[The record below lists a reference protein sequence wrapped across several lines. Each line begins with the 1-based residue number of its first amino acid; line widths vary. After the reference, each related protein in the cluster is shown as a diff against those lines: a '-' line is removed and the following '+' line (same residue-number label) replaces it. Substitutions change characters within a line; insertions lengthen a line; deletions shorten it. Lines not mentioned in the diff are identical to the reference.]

1 MPKTRKTQA
10 GKYKL
15 ENILLTVGILLY
27 FAWPIIIAPYSGH
40 LLYCGLASAE
50 GCVDHGNWQDT
61 RALGLTIIGAF
72 IFSIGLVYNL
82 KLEKALKI
90 LISISITALLTYFGY
105 WLTFLWFWI
114 RAAIQ

>member
-1 MPKTRKTQA
+1 MSKTRKTQA

-15 ENILLTVGILLY
+15 ENILLIVGILLY
-27 FAWPIIIAPYSGH
+27 FAWPIVIAPISGH
-40 LLYCGLASAE
+40 LLYCGLSSVE
-50 GCVDHGNWQDT
+50 GCADRGNWQDT
-61 RALGLTIIGAF
+61 SVLGPTIIGAF

-82 KLEKALKI
+82 KLERALKV